1 MAHRLQRA
9 AIEAVAGHFAATL
22 QMAKGP
28 GDARLTLA
36 GKRIALVVTAVETRA
51 ARRARI
57 AKPGLRFD
65 RVALGLIARLQT
77 ALHDAVPDHDTVLV
91 TITAPIRLPAKTAAA
106 MTEKIRS
113 LVATRAA
120 PARLTDRIHGN
131 DIQTHLLKG
140 GTARTSRLVGFVHNP
155 DSDPAILVAV
165 TRSLLA
171 RVDSRQR
178 AAGSRWLVVAG
189 QDASVPLETY
199 RRVWA
204 QLGLRTVFEKTL
216 VVVAGGRIATLSA

>member
-1 MAHRLQRA
+1 M
-9 AIEAVAGHFAATL
+9 G
-22 QMAKGP
+22 KGP

-36 GKRIALVVTAVETRA
+36 GKRITLVVTTVETRA

-57 AKPGLRFD
+57 AKSGLRFD

-131 DIQTHLLKG
+131 DIQAHLLKG